1 MNGFN
6 LKSNTI
12 ALNITLFKKEEKK
25 LPYLN
30 LLGRYYQLERMLEKR
45 KYVLS
50 DWIDVKKI
58 IEKDIEEIKLEIV
71 NRILQLRNVNEIK
84 SSFKVIKISID
95 ILKQKNGSKFY
106 RGRIKIPKEHRESF
120 NLKTP
125 RKEFLIKRKEIMIL
139 VNRFNKKRE
148 EYPKS
153 IINNPKLKIT
163 EKNIEDTA
171 LGREMQY
178 LVYEKYISFI
188 KSKFN
193 IS

>member
-1 MNGFN
+1 MEGFLIRGKKLN
-6 LKSNTI
+6 LN
-12 ALNITLFKKEEKK
+12 LTLFNNIEKK

-30 LLGRYYQLERMLEKR
+30 LLGRYYQLDRMLEKR
-45 KYVLS
+45 KIVLN
-50 DWIDVKKI
+50 DWIEVKKL
-58 IEKDIEEIKLEIV
+58 IESDIDEIKLELT

-153 IINNPKLKIT
+153 IINNPKLKIS

>member
-1 MNGFN
+1 MEGFLIRGKKLSLN
-6 LKSNTI
+6 L
-12 ALNITLFKKEEKK
+12 TLFNSIEKK

-30 LLGRYYQLERMLEKR
+30 LLGRYYQLDRMLDKR
-45 KYVLS
+45 KIVLN
-50 DWIDVKKI
+50 DWIEVKKL
-58 IEKDIEEIKLEIV
+58 IESDINEIKLELT

-178 LVYEKYISFI
+178 LVYEKYIYFI

>member
-1 MNGFN
+1 MEGFLIRGKKLSLN
-6 LKSNTI
+6 L
-12 ALNITLFKKEEKK
+12 TLFNSIEKK

-30 LLGRYYQLERMLEKR
+30 LLGRYYQLDRMLDKR
-45 KYVLS
+45 KIVLN
-50 DWIDVKKI
+50 DWIEIKKL
-58 IEKDIEEIKLEIV
+58 IESDINEIKLELT

-106 RGRIKIPKEHRESF
+106 RGRIKIPKEHRENF

>member
-1 MNGFN
+1 MEGFLIRGKKLSLN
-6 LKSNTI
+6 L
-12 ALNITLFKKEEKK
+12 TLFNSIEKK

-30 LLGRYYQLERMLEKR
+30 LLGRYYQLDRMLDKR
-45 KYVLS
+45 KIVLN
-50 DWIDVKKI
+50 DWIEIKKL
-58 IEKDIEEIKLEIV
+58 IESDINEIKLELT

-106 RGRIKIPKEHRESF
+106 RGRIKIPKEHRENF

-153 IINNPKLKIT
+153 IINNPKLKIA
-163 EKNIEDTA
+163 EKNIEDTS

>member
-1 MNGFN
+1 MEGFLIRGKKLSLN
-6 LKSNTI
+6 L
-12 ALNITLFKKEEKK
+12 TLFNSIEKK

-30 LLGRYYQLERMLEKR
+30 LLGRYYQLDRMLDKR
-45 KYVLS
+45 KIVLN
-50 DWIDVKKI
+50 DWIEVKKL
-58 IEKDIEEIKLEIV
+58 IESDINEIKLELT

>member
-1 MNGFN
+1 MEGFLIRGKKLSLN
-6 LKSNTI
+6 L
-12 ALNITLFKKEEKK
+12 TLFDSIEKK

-30 LLGRYYQLERMLEKR
+30 LLGRYYQLDRMLEKR
-45 KYVLS
+45 KIVLN
-50 DWIDVKKI
+50 DWIEVKKL
-58 IEKDIEEIKLEIV
+58 IESDIDEIKLELT

-153 IINNPKLKIT
+153 IINNPKLKIS

-178 LVYEKYISFI
+178 LIYEKYISFI
-188 KSKFN
+188 KTKFN

>member
-1 MNGFN
+1 MEGFLIRGKKLSLN
-6 LKSNTI
+6 L
-12 ALNITLFKKEEKK
+12 TLFNSIEKK

-30 LLGRYYQLERMLEKR
+30 LLGRYYQLDRMLDKR
-45 KYVLS
+45 KIVLN
-50 DWIDVKKI
+50 DWIEVKKL
-58 IEKDIEEIKLEIV
+58 IESDINEIKLELT

-106 RGRIKIPKEHRESF
+106 RGRIKIPKEHRENF

>member
-1 MNGFN
+1 MEGFLIRGKKLN
-6 LKSNTI
+6 LN
-12 ALNITLFKKEEKK
+12 LTLFNNIEKK

-30 LLGRYYQLERMLEKR
+30 LLGRYYQLDRMLEKR
-45 KYVLS
+45 KTVLN
-50 DWIDVKKI
+50 DWIEVKKL
-58 IEKDIEEIKLEIV
+58 IESDIDEIKLELT

-153 IINNPKLKIT
+153 IINNPKLKIS

-178 LVYEKYISFI
+178 LIYEKYISFI
-188 KSKFN
+188 KTKFN

>member
-1 MNGFN
+1 MEGFLIRGKKLN
-6 LKSNTI
+6 LN
-12 ALNITLFKKEEKK
+12 LTLFNNIEKK

-30 LLGRYYQLERMLEKR
+30 LLGRYYQLDRMLEKR
-45 KYVLS
+45 KTVLN
-50 DWIDVKKI
+50 DWIEVKKL
-58 IEKDIEEIKLEIV
+58 IESDIDEIKLELT

-84 SSFKVIKISID
+84 NSFKVIKISID

-153 IINNPKLKIT
+153 IINNPKLKIS

-178 LVYEKYISFI
+178 LIYEKYISFI
-188 KSKFN
+188 KTKFN

>member
-1 MNGFN
+1 MEGFLIRGKKLSLN
-6 LKSNTI
+6 L
-12 ALNITLFKKEEKK
+12 TLFNSIEKK

-30 LLGRYYQLERMLEKR
+30 LLGRYYQLDRMLEKR
-45 KYVLS
+45 KIVLN
-50 DWIDVKKI
+50 DWIEVKKL
-58 IEKDIEEIKLEIV
+58 IESDIDEIKLELT

-153 IINNPKLKIT
+153 IINNPKLKIS

-178 LVYEKYISFI
+178 LIYEKYISFI
-188 KSKFN
+188 KTKFN

>member
-6 LKSNTI
+6 IKSNKI
-12 ALNITLFKKEEKK
+12 ALNISSFKKEEKK

-45 KYVLS
+45 KSVLS
-50 DWIDVKKI
+50 DWSEIKKI
-58 IEKDIEEIKLEIV
+58 IENDIEEIKLEIT
-71 NRILQLRNVNEIK
+71 NRILQIRNVNEVK

-95 ILKQKNGSKFY
+95 VLKQKNGSKFY

-148 EYPKS
+148 DYPKS
-153 IINNPKLKIT
+153 IINNPKLKIGDR
-163 EKNIEDTA
+163 NIEDTA

-178 LVYEKYISFI
+178 LIYEKYITFI

-193 IS
+193 IN

>member
-1 MNGFN
+1 MEGFLIRGKKLSLN
-6 LKSNTI
+6 L
-12 ALNITLFKKEEKK
+12 TLFNSIEKK

-30 LLGRYYQLERMLEKR
+30 LLGRYYQLDRMLEKR
-45 KYVLS
+45 KIVLN
-50 DWIDVKKI
+50 DWIEVKKL
-58 IEKDIEEIKLEIV
+58 IESDIDKIKLELT

-153 IINNPKLKIT
+153 IINNPKLKIS

-178 LVYEKYISFI
+178 LIYEKYISFI
-188 KSKFN
+188 KTKFN

>member
-1 MNGFN
+1 MEGFLIRGKKLSLN
-6 LKSNTI
+6 L
-12 ALNITLFKKEEKK
+12 TLFNSIEKK

-30 LLGRYYQLERMLEKR
+30 LLGRYYQLDRMLDKR
-45 KYVLS
+45 KIVLN
-50 DWIDVKKI
+50 DWIEIKKL
-58 IEKDIEEIKLEIV
+58 IESDINEIKLELT